1 VDVQTRTLPRRLH
14 AISGLV
20 PVGAFLVLHV
30 IVNASALRGAAAY
43 EDMVRRLRDRPL
55 LLLIEI
61 VLILVPIL
69 YHGLYGLYLVA
80 TRPTG
85 DPGDPTG
92 RRRLARFQRATGVP
106 VFVFL
111 LFHMWTTRL
120 VGVRQHDHAG
130 VDLFHWMQALLANP
144 WARAAYSAGLLAA
157 TAHFSAGLWLA
168 SEDWGV
174 ARTRPARVAAGV
186 AAAGV
191 FVALSTLGLRTL
203 AAFRL

>member
-1 VDVQTRTLPRRLH
+1 
-14 AISGLV
+14 
-20 PVGAFLVLHV
+20 VGAFLVLHV

>member
-1 VDVQTRTLPRRLH
+1 M
-14 AISGLV
+14 
-20 PVGAFLVLHV
+20 GAFLVLHV

-85 DPGDPTG
+85 DPGDPAG

-111 LFHMWTTRL
+111 LFQMWTTRL